1 MFPALLLCVH
11 ILGKYVYGIFI
22 YIVINNAGAG
32 NLKFDMQLLC

>member
-22 YIVINNAGAG
+22 YIVINYAGAD
-32 NLKFDMQLLC
+32 NLKFYMLLVC